1 MARWKTARFGR
12 DTGFSGMLVKTILVF
27 LGLMVL
33 VALIG
38 RALFPT
44 ALPRVMRKDLGRKA
58 GKPPVCAKCGRYL
71 IGRKTCD
78 CGDKMGGDKAK

>member
-1 MARWKTARFGR
+1 
-12 DTGFSGMLVKTILVF
+12 MLFKTILVF

-38 RALFPT
+38 RALFPS
-44 ALPRVMRKDLGRKA
+44 AMPRIRRKHQA
-58 GKPPVCAKCGRYL
+58 APVCKKCGRYM

-78 CGDKMGGDKAK
+78 CEGKAK

>member
-1 MARWKTARFGR
+1 
-12 DTGFSGMLVKTILVF
+12 MLFKIILVF

-38 RALFPT
+38 RALFPS
-44 ALPRVMRKDLGRKA
+44 ALPRVMRKRA
-58 GKPPVCAKCGRYL
+58 APPVCAKCGRYL

-78 CGDKMGGDKAK
+78 CGGDKTK

>member
-1 MARWKTARFGR
+1 
-12 DTGFSGMLVKTILVF
+12 MLLKTILVF

-38 RALFPT
+38 RALFPS
-44 ALPRVMRKDLGRKA
+44 ALPRALRKDR
-58 GKPPVCAKCGRYL
+58 KPPVCGTCGRYL

-78 CGDKMGGDKAK
+78 CGGKAK